1 MLQGNKRYICGKGG
15 QPFAPAAET
24 TYMNLINFRNISC
37 FLPAVFRLLCFALI
51 FAGCATPEDVNRT
64 QYDINLLNAEVK
76 DIKEKISSPLQ
87 KEELDRN
94 LQEIQGTQEST
105 AKTVSDLL
113 IQFQSLSAEFRILTG
128 RFEES
133 RYYSEKNYAEMKA
146 EKEKLAAQLKD
157 MELAI
162 DDLKKRVA
170 PAEKIEETKD
180 VQGSEKKETGMPEG
194 KKEVQKADVKD
205 AYMAGY
211 QVFKEGKTA
220 EAREKLTSLLKDY
233 PGNEYSDNARFWIAE
248 SYYKDKQYEDAILA
262 YEELLKKN
270 PKSDKAPG
278 ALWKQGLSFYAL
290 KDDKTGRIILE
301 KLIDQFPKSEQALL
315 AKKKIGKTIPPKK
328 K

>member
-1 MLQGNKRYICGKGG
+1 M
-15 QPFAPAAET
+15 
-24 TYMNLINFRNISC
+24 
-37 FLPAVFRLLCFALI
+37 
-51 FAGCATPEDVNRT
+51 FAGCATTEDVNRT
-64 QYDINLLNAEVK
+64 QYDINMLNTEVK
-76 DIKEKISSPLQ
+76 DIKEKLSSPLQ
-87 KEELDRN
+87 KEKLDKN
-94 LQEIQGTQEST
+94 LQEIQNTQEST

-113 IQFQSLSAEFRILTG
+113 IQFQSLTTEFRVLTG

-133 RYYSEKNYAEMKA
+133 RYHNEKNFSEMKA

-162 DDLKKRVA
+162 DDLKKKVA
-170 PAEKIEETKD
+170 LTEKISSPPQKEEAKAVEEKKD
-180 VQGSEKKETGMPEG
+180 VSEPEKKETEKTEG
-194 KKEVQKADVKD
+194 KKEVQKGDVKD
-205 AYMAGY
+205 VYMAGY
-211 QVFKEGKTA
+211 QAFKEGKTA
-220 EAREKLTSLLKDY
+220 EAREKFIALLKDY
-233 PGNEYSDNARFWIAE
+233 PDSEYSDNARYWTAE

-301 KLIDQFPKSEQALL
+301 KLIEQFPKTEQARL
-315 AKKKIGKTIPPKK
+315 AKKKLGNSIPPKK